1 MAYISA
7 SELTKMMMDY
17 LKENGFEVWRNNN
30 LAVRGRAFI
39 GRKGVP
45 DIIGY
50 SKKYGHFVCCEIK
63 AIGDRLSSDQMVFLE
78 ELAYAGGTAMLC
90 QQIRDESIIVK
101 IYNQDGESKDW
112 EFAKGEL
119 RLKKER

>member
-7 SELTKMMMDY
+7 SDLTKMMMDY
-17 LKENGFEVWRNNN
+17 LKDNGNEVWRNNN

-39 GRKGVP
+39 GKKGVP

-63 AIGDRLSSDQMVFLE
+63 AIADRLSTDQMLFLDE
-78 ELAYAGGTAMLC
+78 VGNAGGTAMIC
-90 QQIRDESIIVK
+90 QQLRDESIRVQFYK
-101 IYNQDGESKDW
+101 DGEINDFYYENKQLV
-112 EFAKGEL
+112 K
-119 RLKKER
+119 R

>member
-1 MAYISA
+1 MAYQSA
-7 SELTKMMMDY
+7 SELTKMMLEY
-17 LKENGFEVWRNNN
+17 LKDNGNEVWRNNN

-63 AIGDRLSSDQMVFLE
+63 AIADRLSADQMVFLE
-78 ELAYAGGTAMLC
+78 ELSMAGGTAMLC
-90 QQIRDESIIVK
+90 QQVRDETIIVK
-101 IYNQDGESKDW
+101 IYTDGESKDW
-112 EFAKGEL
+112 RFEKGKLWET
-119 RLKKER
+119 

>member
-1 MAYISA
+1 MAYLSA
-7 SELTKMMMDY
+7 SNLTKMMLDF
-17 LKENGFEVWRNNN
+17 LKDGGNEVWRNNN

-63 AIGDRLSSDQMVFLE
+63 AIGDRMSADQMVFLE
-78 ELAYAGGTAMLC
+78 ELSMAGGTAMLC
-90 QQIRDESIIVK
+90 QQVRDETIQVK
-101 IYNQDGESKDW
+101 IYKDGENENWVFKN
-112 EFAKGEL
+112 G
-119 RLKKER
+119 RLNKAE

>member
-7 SELTKMMMDY
+7 SDLTKMMMDY
-17 LKENGFEVWRNNN
+17 LKDNGNEVWRNNN

-39 GRKGVP
+39 GRKGVG

-78 ELAYAGGTAMLC
+78 QLAMAGGTAMLC

-101 IYNQDGESKDW
+101 IYNQDGESQDW
-112 EFAKGEL
+112 EFIKSEL
-119 RLKKER
+119 RLKETR

>member
-1 MAYISA
+1 MAYLSA
-7 SELTKMMMDY
+7 SNLTKMMLEY
-17 LKENGFEVWRNNN
+17 LKDNGNEVWRNNN

-63 AIGDRLSSDQMVFLE
+63 AIADRLSADQMVFLE
-78 ELAYAGGTAMLC
+78 ELSMAGGTAMLC
-90 QQIRDESIIVK
+90 QQIRDETIIVK
-101 IYNQDGESKDW
+101 IYTDGESQDW
-112 EFAKGEL
+112 EFNKGVL
-119 RLKKER
+119 RIKETR

>member
-1 MAYISA
+1 MAYQSA
-7 SELTKMMMDY
+7 SELTKMMLEF
-17 LKENGFEVWRNNN
+17 LKNGGNEVWRNNN

-63 AIGDRLSSDQMVFLE
+63 AIADRLSADQMVFLE
-78 ELAYAGGTAMLC
+78 ELSMAGGTAMLC
-90 QQIRDESIIVK
+90 QQVRDETIIVK
-101 IYNQDGESKDW
+101 IYTDGESQDW
-112 EFAKGEL
+112 EFNKGVL
-119 RLKKER
+119 RIKETR

>member
-7 SELTKMMMDY
+7 SDLTKMMMDY
-17 LKENGFEVWRNNN
+17 LKDNGNEVWRNNN

-78 ELAYAGGTAMLC
+78 QIATAGGISMLC
-90 QQIRDESIIVK
+90 QQIRDESITVK
-101 IYNQDGESKDW
+101 IYKENGESEDW
-112 EFAKGEL
+112 KFDKGCL
-119 RLKKER
+119 HPYGK

>member
-1 MAYISA
+1 MAYQSA
-7 SELTKMMMDY
+7 SELTKMMLEY
-17 LKENGFEVWRNNN
+17 LKDNGNEVWRNNN

-63 AIGDRLSSDQMVFLE
+63 AIADRLSADQMVFLE
-78 ELAYAGGTAMLC
+78 ELSMAGGTAMLC
-90 QQIRDESIIVK
+90 QQVRDETIIVK
-101 IYNQDGESKDW
+101 IYTDGESQDW
-112 EFAKGEL
+112 EFNKGVL
-119 RLKKER
+119 RIKETR